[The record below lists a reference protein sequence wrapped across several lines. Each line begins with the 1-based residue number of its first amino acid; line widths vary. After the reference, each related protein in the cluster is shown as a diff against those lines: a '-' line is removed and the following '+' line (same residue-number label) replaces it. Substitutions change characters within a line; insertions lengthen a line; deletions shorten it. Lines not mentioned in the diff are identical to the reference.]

1 MKAETMFISSI
12 DDDHEDPSEIPGG
25 RLAEPHDFPWYLL
38 IPVLKKNFLSVLRQ
52 FPSHQLLTIY
62 RFTRSA
68 LRYDTPLQ
76 IQNFSILKQPNIT
89 VSQTVVMFPNW
100 LESLPEVVVGKPDDT
115 NSFSKLLNII
125 YVLKGSRPLRISHEA
140 MDIVRGG

>member
-1 MKAETMFISSI
+1 MKAEAMFISSM
-12 DDDHEDPSEIPGG
+12 DHEEIEDPSEISGG
-25 RLAEPHDFPWYLL
+25 RLAEDRAFPWYLL

-76 IQNFSILKQPNIT
+76 IHNFSILKQPNIT
-89 VSQTVVMFPNW
+89 VPQTVVRFPN
-100 LESLPEVVVGKPDDT
+100 
-115 NSFSKLLNII
+115 
-125 YVLKGSRPLRISHEA
+125 
-140 MDIVRGG
+140 